1 MSVPLTLTCTLA
13 STIYPVTDQ
22 SRLVYLLV
30 EVTGGKGASALP
42 VNLGLVIDSSDSMR
56 IRLVTD
62 EQFTQLARYGNAQ
75 EVLTDGI
82 PAYQITSVPGEVLS
96 KFPRRI
102 DYVSEALVIA
112 SEYLRPTDCYSLVAF
127 AAQAVVMIQSTSGR
141 ERSRLAQ
148 AAHDLESL
156 NLGDATQMDQGLGLS
171 LDEVQRK
178 STTGNSCEHAGRLI
192 LLTDG
197 HTRNVNE
204 CYAWAKK
211 ARQIG
216 LTLST
221 MGIGNEFNEELL
233 IPLADLT
240 GGNAYYIETPD
251 QIPAAFRKELGAA
264 LRVSYRNVDIKIRF
278 PSGVTLRRAHRAL
291 PLLGNFEPGPDMGG
305 SYALLLSNYDPTEP
319 QGLLLEMIIPPW
331 KAGSYRLAQAVLSWD
346 DPDGSPARPNQRREV
361 IIQMAENAST
371 LSAASPNQRVMN
383 IIEKV
388 GAFKLGT
395 QALEEAQRG
404 DRSAATQRLRQAA
417 TRLLDMGENGLA
429 DAMRRQADIL
439 ESDGQLD
446 PNTTKKLRYE
456 TRRITQRTDR

>member
-1 MSVPLTLTCTLA
+1 LTVPLTLTCT
-13 STIYPVTDQ
+13 PVSPIFPFTEQ
-22 SRLVYLLV
+22 PRLVYLLI
-30 EVTGGKGASALP
+30 EVTGGEGASALP
-42 VNLGLVIDSSDSMR
+42 VNLSLVIDSSDSMR

-62 EQFTQLARYGNAQ
+62 EQFSQLARYGNAQ

-82 PAYQITSVPGEVLS
+82 PAYQITSVPSEVLS
-96 KFPRRI
+96 NFPRRI

-127 AAQAVVMIQSTSGR
+127 AGQAVAIIPSTSGR
-141 ERSRLAQ
+141 ERSRLVQ
-148 AAHDLESL
+148 AAHDLENL
-156 NLGDATQMDQGLGLS
+156 NLGDATHMDQGMALS
-171 LDEVQRK
+171 LGEAKRNLNCQ
-178 STTGNSCEHAGRLI
+178 SAGRMI

-204 CYAWAKK
+204 CYTWAKK
-211 ARQIG
+211 ARQAG

-251 QIPAAFRKELGAA
+251 QIPTAFRKELGAA
-264 LRVSYRNVDIKIRF
+264 LRISYRNVDVKIRF
-278 PSGVTLRRAHRAL
+278 PTGVTLRRVHRVL
-291 PLLGNFEPGPDMGG
+291 PQLGSFDPGQDMGG

-319 QGLLLEMIIPPW
+319 QALLLETIIPAW
-331 KAGSYRLAQAVLSWD
+331 KSGAYRLAQAVLSWD
-346 DPDGSPARPNQRREV
+346 DPEGGPARPNQRKDVV
-361 IIQMAENAST
+361 IQVAENAPQT
-371 LSAASPNQRVMN
+371 PNHRVMN
-383 IIEKV
+383 IVEKV

-417 TRLLDMGENGLA
+417 TRLLGMGEQGLA
-429 DAMRRQADIL
+429 DAMHRQADAL
-439 ESDGQLD
+439 EKGGEVD
-446 PNTTKKLRYE
+446 PNATKKLRYE
-456 TRRITQRTDR
+456 TRRISQRLDS